1 MRRWWILTVGRYAL
15 ATRSKSDQSS
25 RMDRSAIADK
35 HLIRLHFQEK
45 TGADRAYRKREHDRR
60 AVPPSWAPET
70 AKVCS

>member
-1 MRRWWILTVGRYAL
+1 
-15 ATRSKSDQSS
+15 
-25 RMDRSAIADK
+25 MDRSAIADK